1 MDVPSSG
8 NWVLFSPPRRR
19 GLLLHGAAALLAT
32 SILVVCLSAALDQP
46 PGLGVILLV
55 VVALLCA
62 LPLPILFYRLYGL
75 LQSAYWLGRDGL
87 RLSWGLRQ
95 LDLPYAHI
103 VDVAQAEELESSLT
117 PPGWPW
123 SGVLM
128 GQYSDAELGTVEFMA
143 ADPQKLVLLGT
154 KDGVVVISPEDPAA
168 FVATYKR
175 QSERGSLRP
184 LAAYSVMPSFVLAEA
199 WAQRLPRGLLVSGAV
214 AAVVVLIL
222 VGALAP
228 MVVGASLGFTPDGQ
242 ALPMVNR
249 MQLFLLPMLNLFFY
263 IGNLVLGLLFYRE
276 KQGSVLA
283 PVLWGAS
290 LVTSLLFFVAVL
302 FSLVTHVT

>member
-1 MDVPSSG
+1 MNVPSSG

-19 GLLLHGAAALLAT
+19 GLLLHGAAALLAAT
-32 SILVVCLSAALDQP
+32 ILAVSLSAALDQP

-55 VVALLCA
+55 VLALLCA

-95 LDLPYAHI
+95 LDLPYAQV
-103 VDVAQAEELESSLT
+103 VDVARAQELESPLA
-117 PPGWPW
+117 PPSGSW

-128 GQYSDAELGTVEFMA
+128 GQYWDVELGTVEFMA
-143 ADPQKLVLLGT
+143 ADPEKLVLLGT
-154 KDGVVVISPEDPAA
+154 PNGVIAISPDDPDA

-199 WAQRLPRGLLVSGAV
+199 WAQRLPRRLLVSGAV
-214 AAVVVLIL
+214 AAVLLLVL

-242 ALPMVNR
+242 ALPMVDR
-249 MQLFLLPMLNLFFY
+249 MQLFLLPMLNLFFF

-283 PVLWGAS
+283 PLLWGAS
-290 LVTSLLFFVAVL
+290 LVTSLLFLTAVL
-302 FSLVTHVT
+302 FSLVTHVA